1 MKIFFLCSEYKPAS
15 TTPQPYLMITPVKIY
30 QQESQHRSQFHQI
43 NVENKFQ
50 DETSTKESL
59 NFVTPLQSKKVSKH
73 RKQ

>member
-1 MKIFFLCSEYKPAS
+1 
-15 TTPQPYLMITPVKIY
+15 MITPVKIY
-30 QQESQHRSQFHQI
+30 QQEYRSQFHQI
-43 NVENKFQ
+43 NVENEIQ